1 MTTAET
7 RSSPA
12 ALDDIF
18 HPRSVAVVGASRDI
32 KKRGYEYLQWLVG
45 GGFRGSIYPIN
56 PQTRELYGL
65 PTYPS
70 LGAVPGPVELAII
83 ALPAFSVAQALKE
96 CQAKGVKAAI
106 IIASGFGEAGEA
118 GIQRQQEVL
127 TIARQGG
134 LRLLGPNTTG
144 ILNPAARFT
153 STWNPLKGV
162 KGGTVAFIA
171 QTGMFAGNMLQWIL
185 SAERFGI
192 SKVAGLGNKIDVAEP
207 EVLEYLARDPET
219 RVIMIYMEGVADGRR
234 FFQAARQ
241 VAAHKPILLL
251 KGGRTEAGARTALS
265 HTGSLASRTEVLEAC
280 LRQAGVL
287 SVRHLEEMLD
297 LAKVLA
303 YQPLPRG
310 PRMAL
315 CSMSGGAAV
324 MAADAFVEA
333 GLSLAQLQPATLE
346 KIAQNIPAWARP
358 THPLDLEP
366 LSEKV
371 GRVEAYRLGLELCL
385 ADPGVD
391 GALLSIAGIEAD
403 LEVAKV
409 VVPVIRSFPGKPV
422 AVAVLGSRPVYDELF
437 NSFEDAQAPV
447 YLTTPRAAR
456 ALAALWKYR
465 QQRDRHV

>member
-1 MTTAET
+1 MKE
-7 RSSPA
+7 RDEVRRFFEPA
-12 ALDDIF
+12 
-18 HPRSVAVVGASRDI
+18 SVA
-32 KKRGYEYLQWLVG
+32 LVG
-45 GGFRGSIYPIN
+45 VSRSPEKFGNMILHNLLELNFPGPIYPIN

-162 KGGTVAFIA
+162 KGGSVAFIA

-219 RVIMIYMEGVADGRR
+219 RVIMIYMEGIADGRR
-234 FFQAARQ
+234 FFEAARLC
-241 VAAHKPILLL
+241 A
-251 KGGRTEAGARTALS
+251 
-265 HTGSLASRTEVLEAC
+265 ASRQIASQRLSSWPGRG
-280 LRQAGVL
+280 RQ
-287 SVRHLEEMLD
+287 M
-297 LAKVLA
+297 
-303 YQPLPRG
+303 
-310 PRMAL
+310 
-315 CSMSGGAAV
+315 
-324 MAADAFVEA
+324 
-333 GLSLAQLQPATLE
+333 
-346 KIAQNIPAWARP
+346 
-358 THPLDLEP
+358 
-366 LSEKV
+366 
-371 GRVEAYRLGLELCL
+371 
-385 ADPGVD
+385 
-391 GALLSIAGIEAD
+391 
-403 LEVAKV
+403 
-409 VVPVIRSFPGKPV
+409 
-422 AVAVLGSRPVYDELF
+422 
-437 NSFEDAQAPV
+437 
-447 YLTTPRAAR
+447 
-456 ALAALWKYR
+456 
-465 QQRDRHV
+465 